1 MLPLIPSDSLVF
13 LEAFVSR
20 VLRKMQIV
28 LKQFF
33 TETLSSFLAAMG
45 NGLPANQVFL
55 CNLVKSVIFPF
66 YVVLSSAPASSLA

>member
-20 VLRKMQIV
+20 VLRKMQNRR
-28 LKQFF
+28 
-33 TETLSSFLAAMG
+33 TLSSFLAAMG

-66 YVVLSSAPASSLA
+66 YVVLSSAPASGLA